1 MRELNL
7 YKFLQVF
14 KLNIKKII
22 LIVFIL
28 DLLLLGYT
36 FIMPQMYKSELSIMP
51 PKGSSSGGALSS
63 FISNIA
69 GSALSFGGM
78 SESKSGLY
86 ADILKSKSVTGK
98 VINKLRLDT
107 LSQFSKVN
115 RLDLQGMLASSV
127 EVDVEKSGIIRLVC
141 EMKTDYLASNKD
153 VDFTKNLVKVV
164 TDAFAS
170 SLDDVLKEKSN
181 STAKNS
187 RIYIEGE
194 IAKYNKQLDS
204 VAFLLQNFQ
213 ETNNVLEIEE
223 QTKAIVQSAI
233 DIGSQIIKAEYE
245 LNLAKLQMSPNS
257 EKVNILKEQVE
268 LLKSQ
273 YTQVQSGG
281 LGSDKFSIPLSKVPD
296 LARQFATLYR
306 DRTILEKVI
315 LYLETQKHQEYIQE
329 EKDTPVIE
337 VLDDAYLPFKKSA
350 PQRSLILILG
360 TIIFLAGTS
369 IFVVYKAYKKGAL
382 LEN

>member
-28 DLLLLGYT
+28 DILLLGYT
-36 FIMPQMYKSELSIMP
+36 FIMPQMFKTEIAIMP
-51 PKGSSSGGALSS
+51 PSKNSSGGALSS
-63 FISNIA
+63 FISNLA
-69 GSALSFGGM
+69 GSSLNLGSMG
-78 SESKSGLY
+78 ESKSALY
-86 ADILKSKSVTGK
+86 ADILKSKSVLNK
-98 VINKLRLDT
+98 VIDKLKLKKIKKY
-107 LSQFSKVN
+107 SKLN
-115 RLDLQGMLASSV
+115 SLELQEVLGSSV
-127 EVDVEKSGIIRLVC
+127 EIDVEKSGIIRLVC
-141 EMKTDYLASNKD
+141 EIKTDYLASNED
-153 VDFTKNLVKVV
+153 IEFTKNLVENIAN
-164 TDAFAS
+164 TFAI
-170 SLDDVLKEKSN
+170 SLEEVLKENSN
-181 STAKNS
+181 SSAKSS

-194 IAKYNKQLDS
+194 IAKYSKQLDS
-204 VAFLLQNFQ
+204 VALLLQNFQ

-245 LNLAKLQMSPNS
+245 LNLAKLQMTPNS

-337 VLDDAYLPFKKSA
+337 VLDEAYLPFKKSA
-350 PQRSLILILG
+350 PQRGLILILG
-360 TIIFLAGTS
+360 TILFLVGTS
-369 IFVVYKAYKKGAL
+369 IYVVYKAYKKGAL
-382 LEN
+382 SEN

>member
-28 DLLLLGYT
+28 DILLLGYT
-36 FIMPQMYKSELSIMP
+36 FIMPQMFKTEIAIMP
-51 PKGSSSGGALSS
+51 PSKNSSGGALSS
-63 FISNIA
+63 FISNVA
-69 GSALSFGGM
+69 GSSLKLASM
-78 SESKSGLY
+78 AESKSALY
-86 ADILKSKSVTGK
+86 ADILKSKSVLNK
-98 VINKLRLDT
+98 VIDKLKLKKIKKY
-107 LSQFSKVN
+107 SKLN
-115 RLDLQGMLASSV
+115 SLELQEVLGSSV
-127 EVDVEKSGIIRLVC
+127 EIDVEKSGIIRLVC
-141 EMKTDYLASNKD
+141 EIKTDYLASNED
-153 VDFTKNLVKVV
+153 IEFTKNLVENIAN
-164 TDAFAS
+164 TFAI
-170 SLDDVLKEKSN
+170 SLDEVLKENSN
-181 STAKNS
+181 SSAKSS

-194 IAKYNKQLDS
+194 IAKYSKQLDS
-204 VAFLLQNFQ
+204 VALLLQNFQ

-245 LNLAKLQMSPNS
+245 LNLAKLQMTPNS

-337 VLDDAYLPFKKSA
+337 VLDEAYLPFKKSA
-350 PQRSLILILG
+350 PQRGLILILG
-360 TIIFLAGTS
+360 TILFLVGTS
-369 IFVVYKAYKKGAL
+369 IYVVYKAYKKGAL
-382 LEN
+382 SEN

>member
-1 MRELNL
+1 
-7 YKFLQVF
+7 
-14 KLNIKKII
+14 
-22 LIVFIL
+22 
-28 DLLLLGYT
+28 
-36 FIMPQMYKSELSIMP
+36 
-51 PKGSSSGGALSS
+51 
-63 FISNIA
+63 
-69 GSALSFGGM
+69 
-78 SESKSGLY
+78 
-86 ADILKSKSVTGK
+86 
-98 VINKLRLDT
+98 
-107 LSQFSKVN
+107 
-115 RLDLQGMLASSV
+115 
-127 EVDVEKSGIIRLVC
+127 
-141 EMKTDYLASNKD
+141 MKEN
-153 VDFTKNLVKVV
+153 
-164 TDAFAS
+164 
-170 SLDDVLKEKSN
+170 SN
-181 STAKNS
+181 SSAKSS

-194 IAKYNKQLDS
+194 IAKYSKQLDS
-204 VAFLLQNFQ
+204 VALLLQNFQ

-245 LNLAKLQMSPNS
+245 LNLAKLQMTPNS

-337 VLDDAYLPFKKSA
+337 VLDEAYLPFKKSA
-350 PQRSLILILG
+350 PQRGLILILG
-360 TIIFLAGTS
+360 TILFLVGTS
-369 IFVVYKAYKKGAL
+369 IYVVYKAYKKGAL
-382 LEN
+382 SEN

>member
-28 DLLLLGYT
+28 DILLLGYT
-36 FIMPQMYKSELSIMP
+36 FIMPQMFKTEIAIMP
-51 PKGSSSGGALSS
+51 PSKNSSGGALSS
-63 FISNIA
+63 FISNLA
-69 GSALSFGGM
+69 GSSLNLGSMG
-78 SESKSGLY
+78 ESKSALY
-86 ADILKSKSVTGK
+86 ADILKSKSVLNK
-98 VINKLRLDT
+98 VIDKLKLKKIKKY
-107 LSQFSKVN
+107 SKLN
-115 RLDLQGMLASSV
+115 SLELQEVLGSSV
-127 EVDVEKSGIIRLVC
+127 EIDVEKSGIIRLVC
-141 EMKTDYLASNKD
+141 EIKTDYLASNED
-153 VDFTKNLVKVV
+153 IEFTKNLVENIAN
-164 TDAFAS
+164 TFAI
-170 SLDDVLKEKSN
+170 SLDEVLKENSN
-181 STAKNS
+181 SSAKSS

-194 IAKYNKQLDS
+194 IAKYSKQLDS
-204 VAFLLQNFQ
+204 VALLLQNFQ

-245 LNLAKLQMSPNS
+245 LNLAKLQMTPNS

-337 VLDDAYLPFKKSA
+337 VLDEAYLPFKKSA
-350 PQRSLILILG
+350 PQRGLILILG
-360 TIIFLAGTS
+360 TILFLVGTS
-369 IFVVYKAYKKGAL
+369 IYVVYKAYKKGAL
-382 LEN
+382 SEN